1 MNSLNWQLNELQKH
15 HREGSFSTQ
24 NSRKECLSLVAK
36 QLRELGYN
44 RFQLTSLKARHVS
57 KLIEK
62 WQAESLANGTIKN
75 RMTHIR
81 WWARKVNRAQVIPG
95 NDALGIERRV
105 TAINESKAVILKQE
119 HLSNITDT
127 YIQDSLKL
135 QAVFG
140 LRREESIKFMPQYA
154 DRGTHLE
161 LKGSWCKGNRVREIP
176 INTLEQRNLI
186 DELTMKYGSAS
197 LIPADR
203 RYVDQ
208 LNIYKNAVPASGLGK
223 GHGLRHHYAQI
234 RYLELSGQA
243 CPAAGGQHQ
252 KDMTPEQ
259 READRAVRLQISAEL
274 GHAREQITAVYLGS

>member
-44 RFQLTSLKARHVS
+44 RFQLTSLKAKHVS

-62 WQAESLANGTIKN
+62 WQAEELANGTLKN

-81 WWARKVNRAQVIPG
+81 WWARQVNRSQVIPS
-95 NDALGIERRV
+95 NDALGIERRT
-105 TAINESKAVILKQE
+105 TAINQSKAVILKQE
-119 HLSNITDT
+119 HLSKITDAN
-127 YIQDSLKL
+127 IRDSLKL

-161 LKGSWCKGNRVREIP
+161 LKSSWCKGNRVREIP
-176 INTLEQRNLI
+176 ITTLEQRNLI
-186 DELTMKYGSAS
+186 DELKTKYGSAS

-208 LNIYKNAVPASGLGK
+208 LNRYKNAVPASGLGK

-243 CPAAGGQHQ
+243 CPAAGGQPQ

-259 READRAVRLQISAEL
+259 RETDRAVRLQISAEL